1 MTRFSWHGYEVEV
14 DKTAT
19 SAWYA
24 EAEDWGCACGRC
36 RNFLTLARE
45 RRLPGEIL
53 EILDRLSVPP
63 ARATY
68 VCELYHDKNWK
79 EKGLLYQ
86 FSWRIGG
93 AVLAVPPGEN
103 GPGWGPLIERP
114 WGGLVLGHGDYPYG
128 APDFPKPHFDLECQI
143 WLPWVLDEPVA
154 GAAE

>member
-93 AVLAVPPGEN
+93 AALGRPG
-103 GPGWGPLIERP
+103 
-114 WGGLVLGHGDYPYG
+114 
-128 APDFPKPHFDLECQI
+128 
-143 WLPWVLDEPVA
+143 A
-154 GAAE
+154 GA

>member
-24 EAEDWGCACGRC
+24 EAADWGCACGRC

-63 ARATY
+63 ARAT
-68 VCELYHDKNWK
+68 
-79 EKGLLYQ
+79 
-86 FSWRIGG
+86 
-93 AVLAVPPGEN
+93 
-103 GPGWGPLIERP
+103 
-114 WGGLVLGHGDYPYG
+114 
-128 APDFPKPHFDLECQI
+128 
-143 WLPWVLDEPVA
+143 
-154 GAAE
+154 